1 MADPI
6 TYYHSA
12 DPEEQKRHE
21 ERNALYYEAVEKG
34 WVDGGTQLEDDSFSK
49 LSKERRIELW
59 NKGLRPAT
67 KAWEAKYGSDDWSM
81 MHDFVNYGKVNV
93 SRYSKNEKP
102 EEQWTKEER
111 AEENRARDFAMG
123 GAREPIPYTN
133 KLLSPAQK
141 LQKTK
146 EMFLAGGKEEVGK
159 DTGENVI
166 KGALVRTPV
175 LGGLLEG
182 VELGH
187 IYAASNR
194 ISEGKATDVDY
205 SMVGRYLAYD
215 EMSQNDPLIQSMFKN
230 ISHLPAYGLEIAMS
244 GGLAAVGKKGAKEI
258 GEKVVEQSIKSTI
271 KSAAK
276 KGTKEAAKEAAGET
290 AERTLTARAFDLAKE
305 SAIHAATVGSPRV
318 VGEALAEGTPQLY
331 EDTEGFKISEGNH
344 WALNLPE
351 AFLHQM
357 AEYAVE
363 RGLAPSG
370 KIKDLNQVPPSIF
383 RKIKER
389 VSTAYSKMNVGK
401 NVPMLEKMGF
411 GGLLRELGEER
422 VNELVQPIISAAFG
436 DLEDAQQRTGWVGD
450 ATTET
455 LYQADMVEST
465 PEETEARRKRL
476 FEQGLTE
483 VVGLGLM
490 GGVGKVKQIGGR
502 SDKSIVYDKKAK
514 KALKEME
521 AEIGGITDEE
531 LMNFHNEV
539 AGAESIIELSRLS
552 EKLEK
557 TEDPEEQQAIQEAM
571 NIVRQRFASET
582 IMGFKRN
589 QMIEKEL
596 NSRGVIRND
605 KGEWVN
611 ENQLELKAPT
621 DAGIYTEEQAPVP
634 APQEGELTLESIMDM
649 GQEAQPQQQEDV
661 QPEEAVEQQ
670 PAQEVA
676 LPTEEEVEAAQN
688 DPLELIRVD
697 EQYSNDLEELITEI
711 EGSKN
716 GINSRAAGK
725 KIQRFLDNRGFKG
738 AVDFKSKEG
747 RSNFISSA
755 KSLIEESREVHEQAR
770 VKKEADRAEQEK
782 IAQTFGDLINHEG
795 RLKGSPRYGYNAG
808 GIRKNFELE
817 WEDDVD
823 KAIYIVTGRGTNKRQ
838 NDYLEFI
845 KHHHPDITNE
855 QIAAEGKR
863 LRAEVLKP
871 MAQTSNESSYTVPKF
886 NTLSEQAA
894 AQPEVT
900 EPEVEAQ
907 EPEVAPEPEV
917 KPQPKAK
924 EKTPKRETDKQKVT
938 KPKAAEA
945 EAQVEKQEEI
955 ETEEAAEESQDKT
968 EDGKLSKAL
977 KNTKDEVKKIESR
990 LKLLQDDYDKEL
1002 AGGKTKRQLSYKQRE
1017 INETKKRLEEEKLE
1031 VAKWESR
1038 IESDK
1043 PDPTAKTKTP
1053 DEFQSQDY
1061 EAMDSKDL
1069 EKEMIRLGSLRDSM
1083 PEGEARAAVQSEIE
1097 KVAKVHNDRKKGT
1110 PKKPTP
1116 SKAEDPKAGG
1126 KKPTPQ
1132 KTQAKELD
1140 LGSEEAPST
1149 VKAANKQIKDLESF
1163 IEEQMK
1169 VVKSKAEAMD
1179 KEGRTAHDLSEE
1191 EGEEFN
1197 SIVDAINGAKD
1208 RLDKLN
1214 QIREELDDKA
1224 RPDKEPEAK
1233 AKPKTEPKPKKEKK
1247 PEPTDVPEGLTKK
1260 GAFYYESDGGNPI
1273 SRVEVNGEGR
1283 YLTRVP
1289 DMNGVKRWF
1298 EYGDESAAVDA
1309 AKGYGEKTRQALIDK
1324 LEAEAERKADVEEKA
1339 EEVAK
1344 EQRPAKATKEEL
1356 ELNEKQFKEIADDIE
1371 TNYGMKL
1378 TFNKRQGVLK
1388 ITPIAASKQNKA
1400 AKYEIIDGKKS
1411 VAINEPLIEGD
1422 ESVVEAALR
1431 LGRIIEQH
1439 IDKRPNAPATTFEIV
1454 RKESEELKEVKKE
1467 REQEGQQFALKSVK
1481 ARLVADFMKSGYSK
1495 KAAEQLVDE
1504 NYTDKELSEE
1514 AIRAFKDVTL
1524 EEAQAKGIDI
1534 KSVLLVPDI
1543 ITSAQGVDIDDTPRI
1558 ARTEYNRIMSDPK
1571 HHDAAASGEAIDISK
1586 NDMLV
1591 LEALL
1596 SARHLHYAARY
1607 NNYNALTG
1615 RRLEDGSLERKSGNI
1630 TVEQQR
1636 KIGKEHRQINAMLYD
1651 PNGKRLFSSDGQ
1663 FVLQWE
1669 YDKDKVGGRVYI
1681 GTPVTG
1687 TNNDIEVRWSEGH
1700 AINYTFDQIR
1710 ATNWTNIPPATDSSD
1725 FAGILNDD
1733 IDIAKKEYVRWI
1745 TDTLG
1750 KRMKQGEGHINQIR
1764 RSLPWGVLNQ
1774 EELKDYFGDVIKAF
1788 KKERLEKHGTELP
1801 PSSDMSMMDMEYLF
1815 SPSDA
1820 VEITDIEGEEQTGTK
1835 ETKAKALKFMKKIA
1849 RGRKVIKTKYGYRV
1863 PIGNHGDIHIAFR
1876 QEGLRLFT
1884 KEMADRY
1891 PHYTPEQ
1898 RKAFIGKRA
1907 GGVYFVPKNSDK
1919 TFGLN
1924 ELGMVLVNGG
1934 IKNNDVVVENMIHE
1948 LTHMAEYMGF
1958 LDADLVNGLLKKAGW
1973 KGGSSIQR
1981 SELLASLI
1989 EGEYHSRS
1997 KQSKWEQIKQA
2008 FKDMVTR
2015 ILNVFGYGE
2024 KDADFIYRELV
2035 SGRLFNQSAQ
2045 ARLSRTESPDSPMKL
2060 VGDKLLFNVNLE
2072 DGTLPSDVV
2081 RDTRGKPKLLLH
2093 GTPNRFKDFKGSKV
2107 GSNTEMIDTMQG
2119 DAFFF
2124 TDGEALAQA
2133 VGSYASGKKANL
2145 LKRYIRLNNPL
2156 EYMGDGRGVGV
2167 ERMASLIRNAKS
2179 LGKDGIIYRTRG
2191 DSPKT
2196 TYVVFSTDQILIPT
2210 SRVNEQTVGSKR
2222 IRPNR
2227 LNARQLEIYEEAE
2240 KRAEEIWESEYN
2252 ALETELSERAFDEE
2266 LDLYTDFEYE
2276 LKQKESNKTEEI
2288 ELIINDL
2295 LESAVVN
2302 KDDSRAML
2310 KKLESYDKVPFYD
2323 VPKVARELGLN
2334 IMLNDMPDIEMDGD
2348 YKGFLED
2355 SIKKEARASRG
2366 FIPEPHQLYSPPLP
2380 HVQSIKSEEQ
2390 PDRPDQL
2397 ASGVQYA
2404 VNRAVVND
2412 EALKTNARNAVLRDF
2427 EAAYKEAVDIMQGR
2441 KKLTINNA
2449 FLIPAV
2455 LNALYKKA
2463 RESGDASDIVRRERY
2478 DRLQQIFGSELSA
2491 AMRSRRDPIQTEA
2504 EKREN
2509 WIRKLLEGVTDE
2521 DQQAL
2526 EEGLGY
2532 DTSKDTPREG
2542 GAPLEIETVE
2552 PVIDEEGGFANP
2564 VPKPNS
2570 DSVSVLGEETTQDSR
2585 ATGGTGSSTG
2595 TGAGTGDGTGG
2606 GTGTGKGSGSGTG
2619 KGTEGKGTG
2628 KGEGKKANNAKVQK
2642 VIDTLSD
2649 RRSKLHKYLKSKGFD
2664 ISDRGIARMSQN
2676 PAESAKL
2683 FNAVKAFYL
2692 TKSQKG
2698 YAWAKAYVYFSL
2710 LSGPRTF
2717 ITNASSGVIVNK
2729 AMRLERMLGRNL
2741 FFELP
2746 RKITKKV
2753 GGKIDKSIDTQ
2764 DIRKFREILEKN
2776 PELAGYI
2783 NTGLKYAFIQGMQD
2797 SNSMVGKLLHGAHA
2811 VFKQWKK
2818 EKGLSAEIAAK
2829 TLKDGIGHLD
2839 LKHRGFDK
2847 EEINF
2852 RELENYGG
2860 TVPVPS
2866 RPQIENEILLAL
2878 RADDIILALQ
2888 HSILLPTRVM
2898 MATDDFIRNE
2908 EARRVVGF
2916 VAAGIARNAVE
2927 NGTLAEDEV
2936 DSYIMRLVMDERSEA
2951 WKAALTH
2958 SKQAMFQT
2966 TEHFT
2971 MDTEEKP
2978 TKTAAGKV
2986 GELSR
2991 KLSGKSVLA
3000 DAVVTLNTP
3009 FKMTPTNIL
3018 LELISRV
3025 PITGSGALVY
3035 RMNQNR
3041 KAGKHPFNGIE
3052 GAAFTNLI
3060 LSSLVMSALIGSG
3073 DDDDEE
3079 YIGTKDFNI
3088 AGAKP
3093 TDWRERKFQY
3103 VSPTKGGTV
3112 TLFGHTWDVNELSP
3126 YLPAANLATEAHLRL
3141 KKEGVGSA
3149 LTSAIKETLG
3159 LAVTQPHLR
3168 AVQDVKDISEGNK
3181 SLTEYAMDKAG
3192 MLVPN
3197 IIKQPLRESRSFVA
3211 HGKEDT
3217 TLETFA
3223 SKAVLPDMVR
3233 GVMGLDE
3240 TQPIVNPY
3248 GEVADNEFADGDSKK
3263 KMDASATTK
3272 NLFVPLVRYRGER
3285 KGFIGYELYENWNKK
3300 SGVGKSYPREALG
3313 GHKSRTWKDP
3323 RKGQI
3328 KLTRPEYTKFAMS
3341 SGEIARTVTEA
3352 AISKISAANPTQ
3364 LDVDIANQI
3373 FTYSS
3378 DFVKKHYVRNEGD
3391 LDHVDIN
3398 HGVQDAMRRLRGYV
3412 GRKSNAKLTE
3422 EERKSKERFYNGGR

>member
-1 MADPI
+1 MAESI

-12 DPEEQKRHE
+12 DPEEARQHE
-21 ERNALYYEAVEKG
+21 EDNALYYEAMEKG
-34 WVDGGTQLEDDSFSK
+34 WSGAKALKDDTFASMTPQ
-49 LSKERRIELW
+49 RREELW
-59 NKGLRPAT
+59 NAGLRPT
-67 KAWEAKYGSDDWSM
+67 SNAWEARYGDNELLM
-81 MHDFVNYGKVNV
+81 MHQFIDYGDV
-93 SRYSKNEKP
+93 SAERYTDNDKP
-102 EEQWTKEER
+102 KSQWTKEEI
-111 AEENRARDFAMG
+111 AEERRARDFHMG
-123 GAREPIPYTN
+123 GGREPIPYTN
-133 KLLSPAQK
+133 KLLSPAEK
-141 LQKTK
+141 LYKTK
-146 EMFLAGGKEEVGK
+146 EWFLAGGKERVGK
-159 DTGENVI
+159 DDPLDLVQ
-166 KGALVRTPV
+166 GAMRRLPIAGAVA
-175 LGGLLEG
+175 EG
-182 VELGH
+182 IELGH
-187 IYAASNR
+187 VYAASNR

-230 ISHLPAYGLEIAMS
+230 ISHLPAYGMEIAMT
-244 GGLAAVGKKGAKEI
+244 GGLSALLKKG
-258 GEKVVEQSIKSTI
+258 G
-271 KSAAK
+271 
-276 KGTKEAAKEAAGET
+276 KEAAKKVVKEGVKSAAREGVEQAAKKT
-290 AERTLTARAFDLAKE
+290 IKSRTKDLIKE
-305 SAIHAATVGSPRV
+305 SALHAATTGSPRV
-318 VGEALAEGTPQLY
+318 INEALAEGTPQLY
-331 EDTEGFKISEGNH
+331 GDTEGFKISEGNH

-363 RGLAPSG
+363 KGLAPSG
-370 KIKDLNQVPPSIF
+370 KIKDLNKVPPSVF
-383 RKIKER
+383 GKIKER
-389 VSTAYSKMNVGK
+389 LSTAYSKLNVGK
-401 NVPMLEKMGF
+401 NVPVLEKMGF
-411 GGLLRELGEER
+411 GGLITELGEER

-455 LYQADMVEST
+455 LYQAGKVEST

-490 GGVGKVKQIGGR
+490 GGMGKVKQIGGR
-502 SDKSIVYDKKAK
+502 SDRNIVYDKKAK
-514 KALKEME
+514 EELKSME
-521 AEIGGITDEE
+521 AEIGGSTDEE
-531 LMNFHNEV
+531 LMDFHNEV

-582 IMGFKRN
+582 IMGFERN
-589 QMIEKEL
+589 RMIEKEL

-634 APQEGELTLESIMDM
+634 TPEEGELTLESIMDM

-770 VKKEADRAEQEK
+770 AKKEADQAKQEE

-808 GIRKNFELE
+808 GVRKNFQLE

-838 NDYLEFI
+838 NDYLAFI
-845 KHHHPDITNE
+845 KHHYPNVTNE

-871 MAQTSNESSYTVPKF
+871 MAQKSDESSYTVPKF
-886 NTLSEQAA
+886 NSLKEEYTPIELD
-894 AQPEVT
+894 
-900 EPEVEAQ
+900 EPEVESQ
-907 EPEVAPEPEV
+907 GTEVAPEPKVE
-917 KPQPKAK
+917 PQPKAK
-924 EKTPKRETDKQKVT
+924 EKTPKKEAKQKVT
-938 KPKAAEA
+938 KPKPAEA
-945 EAQVEKQEEI
+945 EAQVKKTEEI
-955 ETEEAAEESQDKT
+955 EAEEASEETYDQSEAEYEA
-968 EDGKLSKAL
+968 GL
-977 KNTKDEVKKIESR
+977 KGRVQAAER
-990 LKLLQDDYDKEL
+990 GLKVYQEKYDKEL
-1002 AGGKTKRQLSYKQRE
+1002 AAGKTKKQLSYQ
-1017 INETKKRLEEEKLE
+1017 KRLINQ
-1031 VAKWESR
+1031 AKKELDEAKAELSKHESQKAKPTKP
-1038 IESDK
+1038 EPTETTK
-1043 PDPTAKTKTP
+1043 PDPTPKTKTP

-1061 EAMDSKDL
+1061 EAMELKDL
-1069 EKEMIRLGSLRDSM
+1069 EKETYRLGSLRDSM
-1083 PEGEARAAVQSEIE
+1083 PEGPARAAVQAEME
-1097 KVAKVHNDRKKGT
+1097 KVAEIYNKRAKGK
-1110 PKKPTP
+1110 PKKTTP
-1116 SKAEDPKAGG
+1116 PKAQDPKAGG
-1126 KKPTPQ
+1126 KKPVPQ

-1149 VKAANKQIKDLESF
+1149 VTAANKQIKDLQSF

-1169 VVKSKAEAMD
+1169 VVKSKAKAME
-1179 KEGRTAHDLSEE
+1179 KEGRTTEDLSEE
-1191 EGEEFN
+1191 EGEELD
-1197 SIVDAINGAKD
+1197 SIVNAINGAKN

-1214 QIREELDDKA
+1214 QIREELDDEA
-1224 RPDKEPEAK
+1224 RPTKEPEAK
-1233 AKPKTEPKPKKEKK
+1233 AKPKPEPKPKKEKK
-1247 PEPTDVPEGLTKK
+1247 AKPTDVPEGLTKK
-1260 GAFYYESDGGNPI
+1260 GAYYYESEGSSPI
-1273 SRVEVNGEGR
+1273 SRVEVDGKGR
-1283 YLTRVP
+1283 YLTWLL
-1289 DMNGVKRWF
+1289 DMNGGKNWY
-1298 EYGDESAAVDA
+1298 EYGDESAAVEA
-1309 AKGYGEKTRQALIDK
+1309 GKGYGEPTRKALVEK
-1324 LEAEAERKADVEEKA
+1324 LEAKAQREADVEKKA
-1339 EEVAK
+1339 EKVAK

-1371 TNYGMKL
+1371 ANYGMKL

-1400 AKYEIIDGKKS
+1400 AKYELINGKKS
-1411 VAINEPLIEGD
+1411 VSLNEPLIEEG
-1422 ESVVEAALR
+1422 ESVEQALVR
-1431 LGRIIEQH
+1431 LGDSIEPH
-1439 IDKRPNAPATTFEIV
+1439 IGRRPNAPETTYAIKRE
-1454 RKESEELKEVKKE
+1454 RKEKLKDVEKE
-1467 REQEGQQFALKSVK
+1467 KLKEGQQLALKSVK
-1481 ARLVADFMKSGYSK
+1481 AKLVADFMKSGYSK

-1514 AIRAFKDVTL
+1514 AIRAFKDVSL

-1543 ITSAQGVDIDDTPRI
+1543 ITSAQGVDADDRTRI

-1596 SARHLHYAARY
+1596 AARHLHYAARY

-1636 KIGKEHRQINAMLYD
+1636 KVGKEHRQINAMLYD
-1651 PNGKRLFSSDGQ
+1651 PNGKRMFSSDGQ

-1669 YDKDKVGGRVYI
+1669 YDKNKVGGRVYI

-1687 TNNDIEVRWSEGH
+1687 TNSDLEVRWSEGH

-1733 IDIAKKEYVRWI
+1733 IDIAKEEYVRWI
-1745 TDTLG
+1745 KDTLG

-1801 PSSDMSMMDMEYLF
+1801 PTSDMSMMDMEYLF

-1820 VEITDIEGEEQTGTK
+1820 VVITDIKGEEQTGTK
-1835 ETKAKALKFMKKIA
+1835 EAKARALKFMKKIA

-1876 QEGLRLFT
+1876 QEGLAVFT
-1884 KEMADRY
+1884 REIAERY
-1891 PHYTPEQ
+1891 PHATAEE
-1898 RKAFIGKRA
+1898 KASWVGMRA
-1907 GGVYFVPKNSDK
+1907 GGVYFMPKNSDK

-1934 IKNNDVVVENMIHE
+1934 IKNNDVVVANMIHE

-1973 KGGSSIQR
+1973 KGGSAIQR

-2045 ARLSRTESPDSPMKL
+2045 TRLSRTESPDNPMKL
-2060 VGDKLLFNVNLE
+2060 GGSKLLFNVNLE
-2072 DGTLPSDVV
+2072 DGTLPSDIV

-2124 TDGEALAQA
+2124 TDGEALARN
-2133 VGSYASGKKANL
+2133 VGSYASGKKASL

-2191 DSPKT
+2191 DSPTT

-2210 SRVNEQTVGSKR
+2210 SRINEQTVGSKR

-2252 ALETELSERAFDEE
+2252 TLETELSERAFDEE

-2276 LKQKESNKTEEI
+2276 LKQKESNKSEEI

-2302 KDDSRAML
+2302 KDDSLAML
-2310 KKLESYDKVPFYD
+2310 KKLGKYDKVPFYD

-2355 SIKKEARASRG
+2355 SIKKEARESRG
-2366 FIPEPHQLYSPPLP
+2366 FIPEPHQLYSPPD
-2380 HVQSIKSEEQ
+2380 VQSMKSEEEA
-2390 PDRPDQL
+2390 DRPDQL
-2397 ASGVQYA
+2397 ASNVQYA

-2412 EALKTNARNAVLRDF
+2412 EALKSNARNAVLRDL

-2542 GAPLEIETVE
+2542 GAALEIETVE

-2585 ATGGTGSSTG
+2585 ATGGAGGSTG
-2595 TGAGTGDGTGG
+2595 TGTGEGSGAGS
-2606 GTGTGKGSGSGTG
+2606 GTGKGSGSGTG
-2619 KGTEGKGTG
+2619 KGAEGKGTG
-2628 KGEGKKANNAKVQK
+2628 RGAGKKANNAKVQK

-2692 TKSQKG
+2692 TNSQKG
-2698 YAWAKAYVYFSL
+2698 YSWAKAYVYFSL

-2717 ITNASSGVIVNK
+2717 VTNATSGVFVNK
-2729 AMRLERMLGRNL
+2729 AMRLEKMLGRNL

-2753 GGKIDKSIDTQ
+2753 GGKIDKSIDTR
-2764 DIRKFREILEKN
+2764 DVRKFREILKDN
-2776 PELAGYI
+2776 PELADYI

-2797 SNSMVGKLLHGAHA
+2797 SNSMVGKLLHGSHA

-2852 RELENYGG
+2852 HELENYGG

-2927 NGTLAEDEV
+2927 NGTLAEKDV

-2958 SKQAMFQT
+2958 SKNAMFQT
-2966 TEHFT
+2966 TEQFT

-2978 TKTAAGKV
+2978 TQTFAGWV
-2986 GELSR
+2986 GEQGKNLQ
-2991 KLSGKSVLA
+2991 KSVLL
-3000 DAVVTLNTP
+3000 DSLVTINVP
-3009 FKMTPTNIL
+3009 FKMTPTNIMI
-3018 LELISRV
+3018 ELIART
-3025 PITGSGALVY
+3025 PITGAGILVY

-3079 YIGTKDFNI
+3079 YIGTKNFNI
-3088 AGAKP
+3088 AGAVP
-3093 TDWRERKFQY
+3093 TDWKERKFQY

-3126 YLPAANLATEAHLRL
+3126 YLPAANLATEFHLRL

-3149 LTSAIKETLG
+3149 LASSVKETLS
-3159 LAVTQPHLR
+3159 LAYTQPHLR
-3168 AVQDVKDISEGNK
+3168 VVQDIGDMAEGK
-3181 SLTEYAMDKAG
+3181 KTFTGYVMDKGG

-3197 IIKQPLRESRSFVA
+3197 IIKQPLREGRSYVA
-3211 HGKEDT
+3211 HGEEDT
-3217 TLETFA
+3217 TLETLA

-3240 TQPIVNPY
+3240 TQPIINPY
-3248 GEVADNEFADGDSKK
+3248 GEVADNEFADGDVKK
-3263 KMDASATTK
+3263 KMDITATTM
-3272 NLFVPLVRYRGER
+3272 NLLVPMTRYRGER
-3285 KGFIGYELYENWNKK
+3285 KDFIGYELYENWNKK
-3300 SGVGKSYPREALG
+3300 SGVDKSYPREALG

-3378 DFVKKHYVRNEGD
+3378 DFVKQHYVRNEGD

-3398 HGVQDAMRRLRGYV
+3398 HGVQNVMGRLRGYV

>member
-1 MADPI
+1 M
-6 TYYHSA
+6 
-12 DPEEQKRHE
+12 
-21 ERNALYYEAVEKG
+21 
-34 WVDGGTQLEDDSFSK
+34 
-49 LSKERRIELW
+49 
-59 NKGLRPAT
+59 
-67 KAWEAKYGSDDWSM
+67 
-81 MHDFVNYGKVNV
+81 
-93 SRYSKNEKP
+93 
-102 EEQWTKEER
+102 
-111 AEENRARDFAMG
+111 
-123 GAREPIPYTN
+123 
-133 KLLSPAQK
+133 
-141 LQKTK
+141 
-146 EMFLAGGKEEVGK
+146 
-159 DTGENVI
+159 
-166 KGALVRTPV
+166 
-175 LGGLLEG
+175 
-182 VELGH
+182 
-187 IYAASNR
+187 
-194 ISEGKATDVDY
+194 
-205 SMVGRYLAYD
+205 
-215 EMSQNDPLIQSMFKN
+215 
-230 ISHLPAYGLEIAMS
+230 
-244 GGLAAVGKKGAKEI
+244 
-258 GEKVVEQSIKSTI
+258 
-271 KSAAK
+271 
-276 KGTKEAAKEAAGET
+276 
-290 AERTLTARAFDLAKE
+290 
-305 SAIHAATVGSPRV
+305 
-318 VGEALAEGTPQLY
+318 
-331 EDTEGFKISEGNH
+331 
-344 WALNLPE
+344 
-351 AFLHQM
+351 
-357 AEYAVE
+357 
-363 RGLAPSG
+363 
-370 KIKDLNQVPPSIF
+370 
-383 RKIKER
+383 
-389 VSTAYSKMNVGK
+389 
-401 NVPMLEKMGF
+401 
-411 GGLLRELGEER
+411 
-422 VNELVQPIISAAFG
+422 
-436 DLEDAQQRTGWVGD
+436 
-450 ATTET
+450 
-455 LYQADMVEST
+455 
-465 PEETEARRKRL
+465 
-476 FEQGLTE
+476 
-483 VVGLGLM
+483 
-490 GGVGKVKQIGGR
+490 
-502 SDKSIVYDKKAK
+502 
-514 KALKEME
+514 
-521 AEIGGITDEE
+521 
-531 LMNFHNEV
+531 
-539 AGAESIIELSRLS
+539 
-552 EKLEK
+552 
-557 TEDPEEQQAIQEAM
+557 
-571 NIVRQRFASET
+571 
-582 IMGFKRN
+582 
-589 QMIEKEL
+589 
-596 NSRGVIRND
+596 
-605 KGEWVN
+605 
-611 ENQLELKAPT
+611 
-621 DAGIYTEEQAPVP
+621 
-634 APQEGELTLESIMDM
+634 
-649 GQEAQPQQQEDV
+649 
-661 QPEEAVEQQ
+661 
-670 PAQEVA
+670 
-676 LPTEEEVEAAQN
+676 
-688 DPLELIRVD
+688 
-697 EQYSNDLEELITEI
+697 ITEI

-755 KSLIEESREVHEQAR
+755 KSLIEESRKVHEQAR
-770 VKKEADRAEQEK
+770 AKKEADRAKEEE
-782 IAQTFGDLINHEG
+782 IAKTTFGDLINHEG

-808 GIRKNFELE
+808 GVRKNFVLE

-823 KAIYIVTGRGTNKRQ
+823 KAIYIVTGKRPNKRQ

-845 KHHHPDITNE
+845 KHHYPNITNE

-900 EPEVEAQ
+900 EPKVETQ
-907 EPEVAPEPEV
+907 EPEVDTEPEV
-917 KPQPKAK
+917 KTQPKAK
-924 EKTPKRETDKQKVT
+924 KKTSKKETAKQKVT
-938 KPKAAEA
+938 EPKAEEA
-945 EAQVEKQEEI
+945 EAQVEELEEI
-955 ETEEAAEESQDKT
+955 ETEEASEETYDQSEAEYEA
-968 EDGKLSKAL
+968 GL
-977 KNTKDEVKKIESR
+977 KGRVQAAERGLKIYQE
-990 LKLLQDDYDKEL
+990 KYDKEL
-1002 AGGKTKRQLSYKQRE
+1002 AAGKTKKQLSYQ
-1017 INETKKRLEEEKLE
+1017 KRLINQ
-1031 VAKWESR
+1031 AKKELDEAKAELSKHESQKAKPT
-1038 IESDK
+1038 ETTK
-1043 PDPTAKTKTP
+1043 PDPTPKTKTP

-1061 EAMDSKDL
+1061 EAMELKDL
-1069 EKEMIRLGSLRDSM
+1069 EKEMIRLGSLRDNM

-1110 PKKPTP
+1110 PKKTTP
-1116 SKAEDPKAGG
+1116 SKAKDPKAGG
-1126 KKPTPQ
+1126 KKSATQ
-1132 KTQAKELD
+1132 KTQAEELD

-1169 VVKSKAEAMD
+1169 VVKSKAKAMEE
-1179 KEGRTAHDLSEE
+1179 EGKTTEDLSEE
-1191 EGEEFN
+1191 EGEELDR
-1197 SIVDAINGAKD
+1197 IVNAINGAKK

-1214 QIREELDDKA
+1214 QIREELDDKE
-1224 RPDKEPEAK
+1224 RPTKEPEAK
-1233 AKPKTEPKPKKEKK
+1233 AKSKPELKAKKEKK

-1324 LEAEAERKADVEEKA
+1324 LEAEVERKADVEKKA

-1371 TNYGMKL
+1371 ANYGMKL

-1400 AKYEIIDGKKS
+1400 AKYELINGKKS
-1411 VAINEPLIEGD
+1411 VSLNEPLIEGD

-1431 LGRIIEQH
+1431 LGKIIEQH

-1454 RKESEELKEVKKE
+1454 REESKELKEVKKE

-1514 AIRAFKDVTL
+1514 AIRAFKDVSL

-1543 ITSAQGVDIDDTPRI
+1543 ITSAQGVDVDDRTRI

-1596 SARHLHYAARY
+1596 AARHLHYAARY

-1636 KIGKEHRQINAMLYD
+1636 KVGKEHRQINAMLYD
-1651 PNGKRLFSSDGQ
+1651 PNGKRMFSSDGQ

-1669 YDKDKVGGRVYI
+1669 YDKNKVGGRVYI

-1687 TNNDIEVRWSEGH
+1687 TNSDLEVRWSEGH

-1733 IDIAKKEYVRWI
+1733 IDIAKEEYVRWI
-1745 TDTLG
+1745 KDTLG

-1801 PSSDMSMMDMEYLF
+1801 PTSDMSMMDMEYLF

-1820 VEITDIEGEEQTGTK
+1820 VVITDIKGEEQTGTK
-1835 ETKAKALKFMKKIA
+1835 EAKARALKFMKKIA

-1876 QEGLRLFT
+1876 QEGLALFT
-1884 KEMADRY
+1884 KEIADRY
-1891 PHYTPEQ
+1891 PHYTAEQ
-1898 RKAFIGKRA
+1898 RKAFVGKRA
-1907 GGVYFVPKNSDK
+1907 GGVYFMPRNSNK

-1934 IKNNDVVVENMIHE
+1934 IKNNDIVVASMIHE

-1973 KGGSSIQR
+1973 KGGSSLQR

-2008 FKDMVTR
+2008 FKDMITR

-2045 ARLSRTESPDSPMKL
+2045 TRLSRTESPDSPMKL
-2060 VGDKLLFNVNLE
+2060 VGNKLLFNVNLE

-2093 GTPNRFKDFKGSKV
+2093 GTPNRFKDFKASKV

-2124 TDGEALAQA
+2124 TDGEALARN
-2133 VGSYASGKKANL
+2133 VGSYASERKASL

-2227 LNARQLEIYEEAE
+2227 LNARQLEMYEEAE

-2276 LKQKESNKTEEI
+2276 LKQKQSNKSEEI

-2302 KDDSRAML
+2302 KDDSLAML
-2310 KKLESYDKVPFYD
+2310 KKLDKYDKVPFYD

-2366 FIPEPHQLYSPPLP
+2366 FIPQPHQLYALP

-2404 VNRAVVND
+2404 VNKAVVND
-2412 EALKTNARNAVLRDF
+2412 EALKTNARNAVLRDL
-2427 EAAYKEAVDIMQGR
+2427 EAAYEEAVDIMQGR

-2542 GAPLEIETVE
+2542 GAALEIETVE

-2564 VPKPNS
+2564 VPKPNG

-2595 TGAGTGDGTGG
+2595 TGAGTGDGTEG

-2717 ITNASSGVIVNK
+2717 VTNASSGVIVNK

-2753 GGKIDKSIDTQ
+2753 GGKIDKSIDTR

-2776 PELAGYI
+2776 PELADYI

-2811 VFKQWKK
+2811 VFKQFKK

-2888 HSILLPTRVM
+2888 HSILLPTRLM

-2927 NGTLAEDEV
+2927 NGKLAEDEV

-2966 TEHFT
+2966 TERFT

-2986 GELSR
+2986 GEVSR

-3088 AGAKP
+3088 TGAMP
-3093 TDWRERKFQY
+3093 TNWRERKSQY
-3103 VSPTKGGTV
+3103 TAPTKGGTV

-3126 YLPAANLATEAHLRL
+3126 YLPAANLATESHLRL
-3141 KKEGVGSA
+3141 KKEGVMSAVGSA
-3149 LTSAIKETLG
+3149 VGDTLS
-3159 LAVTQPHLR
+3159 LAYTQPHLR
-3168 AVQDVKDISEGNK
+3168 VVQDIGDMAEEKKTFTGYV
-3181 SLTEYAMDKAG
+3181 MDKAA

-3197 IIKQPLRESRSFVA
+3197 IIKQPLREGRSYVA
-3211 HGKEDT
+3211 HGEEDT
-3217 TLETFA
+3217 TLETLA

-3240 TQPIVNPY
+3240 TQPIINPY
-3248 GEVADNEFADGDSKK
+3248 GEVADNEFADGDVKK
-3263 KMDASATTK
+3263 KMDITATIM
-3272 NLFVPLVRYRGER
+3272 NLLVPMTRYRGER
-3285 KGFIGYELYENWNKK
+3285 KDFIGYELYENWNEK
-3300 SGVGKSYPREALG
+3300 SGVDKSYPREALG

-3398 HGVQDAMRRLRGYV
+3398 HGVQNVMGRLRGYV
-3412 GRKSNAKLTE
+3412 GRKRNEEVE
-3422 EERKSKERFYNGGR
+3422 EEKRDAWNKSKERFYNGGR